1 MQIDTTI
8 IGAGVVGLAV
18 AARLSEESGA
28 LFVVERNAGFGQETS
43 SRNSEVIHAGIY
55 YPAGSLKARLCVQG
69 REMLYQRLANT
80 RIPHRRCGKLLVATS
95 AAEAKQLEA
104 IVQRAAANGVD
115 DLERLSGEQARAME
129 PQVKAVAALF
139 SPSTG
144 IIDSHRLMRHLFS
157 QARKNGSQIVYRTK
171 VERIIPS
178 SGGGFDLVVRYPDG
192 EEDRFHSQRV
202 VNCAGLGADRLAAT
216 AGIDVD
222 ACGYRLHLWK
232 GEYFSCQAPEGFIQ
246 RLVYPVPLP
255 NTVGLGIH
263 ATVDLAGR
271 IKLGPNATYLSDSDL
286 ADSDLADGELN
297 YQVDADLRDDFYRA
311 AVRYL
316 PALKPDWLQP
326 EMAGIRPK
334 LQKPGDSVKDFI
346 ISEESDK
353 GLPGLVNCIG
363 IESPG
368 LTSCLA
374 IADYVA
380 ELLQ

>member
-18 AARLSEESGA
+18 AARLSEESGP

-69 REMLYQRLANT
+69 RERLYQRLAKT
-80 RIPHRRCGKLLVATS
+80 RIPHRRCGKLLVATDPEE
-95 AAEAKQLEA
+95 AEQLEA

-115 DLERLSGEQARAME
+115 DLERLSGEQVRAME

-144 IIDSHRLMRHLFS
+144 IIDSHRLMRHLLS
-157 QARKNGSQIVYRTK
+157 RARKNGSEIVYQTR
-171 VERIIPS
+171 VEEIIPS

-192 EEDRFHSQRV
+192 EEDRFHSRRV
-202 VNCAGLGADRLAAT
+202 VNCAGLGADRLAAS
-216 AGIDVD
+216 AGIDID
-222 ACGYRLHLWK
+222 ACGYRLHFWK

-263 ATVDLAGR
+263 ATVDLSGR
-271 IKLGPNATYLSDSDL
+271 IKFGPNATYLSDSAL
-286 ADSDLADGELN
+286 AEGELDYN
-297 YQVDADLRDDFYRA
+297 VDAGRREDFFRA

-316 PALKPDWLQP
+316 PALEPDWLQP

-334 LQKPGDSVKDFI
+334 LQKPGDNVKDFLI
-346 ISEESDK
+346 NEESAK

-368 LTSCLA
+368 LTACLA

-380 ELLQ
+380 DLF

>member
-1 MQIDTTI
+1 VI
-8 IGAGVVGLAV
+8 
-18 AARLSEESGA
+18 
-28 LFVVERNAGFGQETS
+28 ERNESFGRETS

-55 YPAGSLKARLCVQG
+55 YPAGSLKAKLCVQG
-69 REMLYQRLANT
+69 REMLYQRLAKT

-95 AAEAKQLEA
+95 VAEAEQIEA
-104 IVQRAAANGVD
+104 IVQRAAANGVE
-115 DLERLSGEQARAME
+115 DLEPLSGERARAME
-129 PQVKAVAALF
+129 PQVKAVAALL

-157 QARKNGSQIVYRTK
+157 QTRRSGGEIVYQTK
-171 VERIIPS
+171 VERIIPR

-192 EEDRFHSQRV
+192 EEDTFFSRRV
-202 VNCAGLGADRLAAT
+202 VNCAGLGADRLAAS
-216 AGIDVD
+216 AGIDID
-222 ACGYRLHLWK
+222 ACGYRQHFWK
-232 GEYFSCQAPEGFIQ
+232 GEYFSCQAPEGFIK

-255 NTVGLGIH
+255 DTVGLGIH

-271 IKLGPNATYLSDSDL
+271 IKFGPDATYLP
-286 ADSDLADGELN
+286 DGELD
-297 YQVDADLRDDFYRA
+297 YQVDAGRRDEFHRA

-316 PALKPDWLQP
+316 PALEPEWLQP

-334 LQKPGDSVKDFI
+334 LQKPGDGVKDFI
-346 ISEESDK
+346 INEESGR

-374 IADYVA
+374 IADHVA
-380 ELLQ
+380 DLLR

>member
-18 AARLSEESGA
+18 AAKLSENRKP
-28 LFVVERNAGFGQETS
+28 LFVIERNAGFGQETS

-55 YPAGSLKARLCVQG
+55 YPAGSLKARLCVRG
-69 REMLYQRLANT
+69 REMLYRRLANT

-95 AAEAKQLEA
+95 AAEAEQLEV

-115 DLERLSGEQARAME
+115 DLERLSGEQARALE
-129 PQVKAVAALF
+129 PQVNAVAALL

-144 IIDSHRLMRHLFS
+144 IIDSHRLMRHLLS
-157 QARKNGSQIVYRTK
+157 QARRNGSEIVYQTRM
-171 VERIIPS
+171 ERIVPR

-192 EEDRFHSQRV
+192 EEDTFFSRRV
-202 VNCAGLGADRLAAT
+202 VNCAGLGADRLAAS
-216 AGIDVD
+216 AGIDID

-232 GEYFSCQAPEGFIQ
+232 GEYFSCQAPDGFIQ

-263 ATVDLAGR
+263 ATVDMAGR
-271 IKLGPNATYLSDSDL
+271 IKFGPNATYLP
-286 ADSDLADGELN
+286 DGELD
-297 YQVDADLRDDFYRA
+297 YQVDAGLRDHFYHA
-311 AVRYL
+311 VVRYL

-334 LQKPGDSVKDFI
+334 LQKPGDGVKDFI
-346 ISEESDK
+346 ISEERDK
-353 GLPGLVNCIG
+353 GMPDLVNCIG

-374 IADYVA
+374 IADHVA
-380 ELLQ
+380 DLLES

>member
-1 MQIDTTI
+1 VI
-8 IGAGVVGLAV
+8 
-18 AARLSEESGA
+18 
-28 LFVVERNAGFGQETS
+28 ERNDSFGRETS

-55 YPAGSLKARLCVQG
+55 YPAGSLKARLCVRG
-69 REMLYQRLANT
+69 REMLYQRLAKT

-95 AAEAKQLEA
+95 AAEAEQLEA

-115 DLERLSGEQARAME
+115 DLEPLSGERARALE
-129 PQVKAVAALF
+129 PQVKAVAALL

-157 QARKNGSQIVYRTK
+157 QTRRSGGEIVYQTT
-171 VERIIPS
+171 VERIKPR

-192 EEDRFHSQRV
+192 EEDTFSSSRV
-202 VNCAGLGADRLAAT
+202 VNCAGLGADRLAAS
-216 AGIDVD
+216 AGIDID

-232 GEYFSCQAPEGFIQ
+232 GEYFSCHAPEGFIQ

-271 IKLGPNATYLSDSDL
+271 IKFGPNATYLP
-286 ADSDLADGELN
+286 DGELD
-297 YQVDADLRDDFYRA
+297 YQVDADRRDEFYRA

-316 PALKPDWLQP
+316 PALEPDWLQP

-334 LQKPGDSVKDFI
+334 LQKPGDGVKDFLI
-346 ISEESDK
+346 NEESDK
-353 GLPGLVNCIG
+353 GLPGLVNCVG

-380 ELLQ
+380 DLLR

>member
-8 IGAGVVGLAV
+8 IGAGVAGLAV
-18 AARLSEESGA
+18 AARLSEKRRP

-55 YPAGSLKARLCVQG
+55 YPAGSLKAKLCVQG
-69 REMLYQRLANT
+69 RELLYQRLANT
-80 RIPHRRCGKLLVATS
+80 RIPHRRCGKLLVATC
-95 AAEAKQLEA
+95 AAEAEQLEV

-115 DLERLSGEQARAME
+115 DLEPLSGEQVRAME
-129 PQVKAVAALF
+129 PQVKAVAALL

-144 IIDSHRLMRHLFS
+144 IIDSHRLMRHLFAK
-157 QARKNGSQIVYRTK
+157 ARRNGSEIVYQTQ
-171 VERIIPS
+171 VERIVPR

-192 EEDRFHSQRV
+192 EEDTFYSRRV
-202 VNCAGLGADRLAAT
+202 VNCAGLGADRLAAS
-216 AGIDVD
+216 AGIDID
-222 ACGYRLHLWK
+222 TCGYRLHFWK
-232 GEYFSCQAPEGFIQ
+232 GEYFSCQAPEGFLQ

-263 ATVDLAGR
+263 ATIDLSGR
-271 IKLGPNATYLSDSDL
+271 IKFGPNATYLSDSGL
-286 ADSDLADGELN
+286 ANGELD
-297 YQVDADLRDDFYRA
+297 YQVDAGRRDDFHRA

-316 PALKPDWLQP
+316 PALEPDWLQP

-346 ISEESDK
+346 INEERHK
-353 GLPGLVNCIG
+353 GLPGLVNLIG

-380 ELLQ
+380 DLL

>member
-18 AARLSEESGA
+18 AARLSEKSGP

-55 YPAGSLKARLCVQG
+55 YPAGSLKARLCVLG
-69 REMLYQRLANT
+69 REMLYQRLAKT
-80 RIPHRRCGKLLVATS
+80 RIPHRRCGKLLVATDTEE
-95 AAEAKQLEA
+95 AEQLDA
-104 IVQRAAANGVD
+104 IVQKAAANGVD
-115 DLERLSGEQARAME
+115 DLERLSGERVRAME

-157 QARKNGSQIVYRTK
+157 RARRNGCEIVYQTR
-171 VERIIPS
+171 VERIVPS

-202 VNCAGLGADRLAAT
+202 VNCAGLGADRLAAS
-216 AGIDVD
+216 AGIDID
-222 ACGYRLHLWK
+222 AWGYRLHLWK
-232 GEYFSCQAPEGFIQ
+232 GEYFSCQAPEGFIK

-263 ATVDLAGR
+263 ATVDLCGR
-271 IKLGPNATYLSDSDL
+271 IKFGPNATYL
-286 ADSDLADGELN
+286 ADGELD
-297 YQVDADLRDDFYRA
+297 YQVDAGQRDQFYRA

-316 PALKPDWLQP
+316 PALEPDWLQP

-334 LQKPGDSVKDFI
+334 LQKPGDSVKDFLI
-346 ISEESDK
+346 NEESAK
-353 GLPGLVNCIG
+353 GLPGLINCIG

-380 ELLQ
+380 DLLA